1 MPLYTYAP
9 NQLDAAQPGLSR
21 LAAALAGAGNVR
33 QDAENQQIQLRSRL
47 AQEMASARASDAQA
61 AEASARAAEYN
72 AKVGVMNRRPG
83 LYNSQVANASG
94 TDVPTVK
101 GYLSQLETGQAPLVP
116 MGPPTEAGQ
125 MGTGSLVLPD
135 ATKTKLAGAIQ
146 QFLPLLSNS
155 GDLSPEQMA
164 KAAGI
169 FRESDLSDRIIN
181 GSLDRNRVAGAQ
193 AAVAGKP
200 LYNQNET
207 GAVLDQF
214 GGAIDASGPLA
225 KSTIGLRNAQAGE
238 ASAKAALA
246 RAQVQTADG
255 TGGGVS
261 PAALDAAAARY
272 NVDGTLPPLGLG
284 KDGANLR
291 RMVLNRAAELA
302 TGTDPTA
309 QRVNQLDAGAAKS
322 ALGQLSKSQAMSAAF
337 EQTANANANLAL
349 GLSKLNDRT
358 GVPMLNAGLQ
368 AWRTGS
374 GSPEATQFAAANET
388 FVNEYA
394 KIMSGGMGN
403 GPVSDAARA
412 KAHDLLTTSMTPAQY
427 EGNVKLLQTEMSNRM
442 KGFEDQAAGLRA
454 RIGGKPAPVA
464 PPGIPP
470 APGAAP
476 AAVGAGMFRITH
488 VDGQPTP

>member
-1 MPLYTYAP
+1 MAQYTYGID
-9 NQLDAAQPGLSR
+9 QLNAAQPGLSR
-21 LAAALAGAGNVR
+21 LAAALAGAGDVR
-33 QDAENQQIQLRSRL
+33 QSAENQQLQLRSRL
-47 AQEMASARASDAQA
+47 AQEMASARASEAQA
-61 AEASARAAEYN
+61 AEATARAAEAN
-72 AKVGVMNRRPG
+72 AKVGVLNRRPG
-83 LYNSQVANASG
+83 LYEEQSANAAG
-94 TDVPTVK
+94 VDVPTVQ
-101 GYLSQLETGQAPLVP
+101 GYRTQLRTGQAPLVP
-116 MGPPTEAGQ
+116 MGPPTEDGT

-135 ATKTKLAGAIQ
+135 ATRSRIAAALQ
-146 QFLPLLSNS
+146 QFAPLVTNS

-164 KAAGI
+164 RAAGI

-214 GGAIDASGPLA
+214 GGALDASGPLA

-238 ASAKAALA
+238 ASAKAALV
-246 RAQVQTADG
+246 RAQVPSADG
-255 TGGGVS
+255 TVGGVS

-284 KDGANLR
+284 KDGASLR

-309 QRVNQLDAGAAKS
+309 QRVNQLDAGAARS

-403 GPVSDAARA
+403 GPVSDAARS

-427 EGNVKLLQTEMSNRM
+427 EGNVKLLQTEMANRM
-442 KGFEDQAAGLRA
+442 KGFEDQSASLRA
-454 RIGGKPAPVA
+454 RIGGKQVPSGV
-464 PPGIPP
+464 PP

-488 VDGQPTP
+488 VDGKPQ